1 MTKSDLPLL
10 NQRSLNT
17 LMLLCVLTWF
27 AAQQNLIKPTTIG
40 PSFIDLAN
48 DMSFKPRV
56 PPPLIDPELI
66 DVEIDNVD
74 TANDRLLQN

>member
-27 AAQQNLIKPTTIG
+27 AAQQNLIKTTIG

-66 DVEIDNVD
+66 DGEMDNVD
-74 TANDRLLQN
+74 TSNDRLLQN